1 MKRWFMRCCGV
12 AFIGYIVLCIA
23 LYFVQRSF
31 MYFPTKSGEYS
42 ERSSIV
48 LEVADASLRVS
59 VRPKEGPLALI
70 YFGGNAED
78 VSQSLIDY
86 STNFPEHAIYMLH
99 YRGYSGSTGYPTEQA
114 LHADA
119 QNLFDMVSERHSQ
132 IALIGRS
139 LGSGIAVRLAANN
152 PVERLVLIT
161 PYDSMMNVAREKL
174 PWLPVTLLMVDRFES
189 WRIAPEVKVPTLIL
203 AAADDVTVPMSR
215 TQSLL
220 LAFLPVAT
228 MRVLE
233 GVDHDSITSSPEYMS
248 TILAGR

>member
-12 AFIGYIVLCIA
+12 ALVGYIGLCIT
-23 LYFVQRSF
+23 LYCVQRSF
-31 MYFPTKSGEYS
+31 MYFPTKPGENS
-42 ERSSIV
+42 ERSSMV

-78 VSQSLIDY
+78 VSHSLQDF

-119 QNLFDMVSERHSQ
+119 QKLFDMVNERHSQ

-139 LGSGIAVRLAANN
+139 LGSGVAIRLAATN

-161 PYDSMMNVAREKL
+161 PYDSMMNIAREKL
-174 PWLPVTLLMVDRFES
+174 PWLPVSLLMVDRFES
-189 WRIAPEVKVPTLIL
+189 WRIAPDVLVPTLIL
-203 AAADDVTVPMSR
+203 AASEDETVPLPR
-215 TQSLL
+215 TQALL
-220 LAFLPVAT
+220 RSFLPVAT
-228 MRVLE
+228 MRVLK
-233 GVDHDSITSSPEYMS
+233 GVDHNSITSSPEYMS